1 MNPSVVKK
9 DQLEGVSYPIP
20 DLDRRNPCLLI
31 ERGGVRERVDAEED
45 CRRMSR
51 RKKGKVFTFL
61 NNVVTVRLSEYG
73 VH

>member
-1 MNPSVVKK
+1 MNPNVVKK

-20 DLDRRNPCLLI
+20 DLDRRHPCLQI
-31 ERGGVRERVDAEED
+31 ERGGVKDRVDAEED
-45 CRRMSR
+45 GRRMSR
-51 RKKGKVFTFL
+51 RKKAKVFAFL